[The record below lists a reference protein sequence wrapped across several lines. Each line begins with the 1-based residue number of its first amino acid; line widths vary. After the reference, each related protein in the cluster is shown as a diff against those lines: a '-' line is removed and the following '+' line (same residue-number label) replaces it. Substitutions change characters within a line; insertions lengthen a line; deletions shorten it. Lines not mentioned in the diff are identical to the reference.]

1 MKQYERLVAL
11 IKPRQISVANLGGL
25 KASEVVQQVAT
36 RLGKKFTLHS
46 HLKCWNTTTRV
57 QRATVPLQKYGIT
70 AIATTMRLIRITSI
84 LPTWV
89 DFLVGKLSDAATYDL
104 VLKGPPAGA

>member
-1 MKQYERLVAL
+1 MNQYERLVAL
-11 IKPRQISVANLGGL
+11 IEPRQISVANLGGL

-46 HLKCWNTTTRV
+46 HL
-57 QRATVPLQKYGIT
+57 I
-70 AIATTMRLIRITSI
+70 IRITSI
-84 LPTWV
+84 LPAWV
-89 DFLVGKLSDAATYDL
+89 DFLVGKLSDAATHDL